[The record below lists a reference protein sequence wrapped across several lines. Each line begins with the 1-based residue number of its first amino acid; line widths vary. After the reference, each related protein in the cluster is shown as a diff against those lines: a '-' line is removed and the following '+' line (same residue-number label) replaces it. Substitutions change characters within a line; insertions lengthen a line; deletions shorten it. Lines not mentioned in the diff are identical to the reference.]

1 MILFIIR
8 KLRAQCTIRMEGL
21 ISLSINHII
30 YRDEIKSKDIN
41 STYLK
46 KKNQHFIKLLNDEY
60 FNCLI
65 IWSFK

>member
-46 KKNQHFIKLLNDEY
+46 KTTNILLNY
-60 FNCLI
+60 
-65 IWSFK
+65 